1 MQLQKLRKK
10 QEQNGEK
17 SSKFSDFCIKYR
29 DYVEGIKLVS
39 NARFSFPFCR
49 FDFLLKRDQE
59 FFVEPDY
66 KTPFTSKEDAVERLM
81 KYHLGRDRTEMDFD
95 DFDEEFSETAVRL
108 LDKFAAMVAKYK
120 YLMLKESMVCGSLWS
135 RNLDSTLRSI

>member
-1 MQLQKLRKK
+1 M
-10 QEQNGEK
+10 
-17 SSKFSDFCIKYR
+17 
-29 DYVEGIKLVS
+29 
-39 NARFSFPFCR
+39 FPSFCR

-120 YLMLKESMVCGSLWS
+120 YLMLKESMVSGYYRCLK
-135 RNLDSTLRSI
+135 NLIRHRCSNSSILRFA